1 MSSVSSSTSSS
12 PSFTTTNARLLVVSR
27 YHPDDV
33 SFEGNGQPILS
44 SEDTRNDGWDLFN
57 HPRHRRALILREL
70 ASRSIN
76 NANNNGEK
84 GHRIVFVRPAP
95 PTNDVAGFHL
105 KDSVYNKIHSPG
117 LLDFLSTGW
126 NRWDAMGEE
135 GQDPS
140 STVKRNLAEED
151 DTAVLSSKATLPLI
165 PGNVSLP
172 RNDPYQ
178 RPSRNVMGQVGYYC
192 TDTCT
197 PLFAELLEELL
208 WDMETVQM
216 AVQMALS
223 DENNDNNK
231 EEEEKEGSSSSKCPA
246 IVYALCTHPG
256 HHAAKDAYGGYCYVN
271 HSALAAR
278 LMQERLSQQ
287 QQNNNEN
294 TPPLPLPKVAV
305 LDVDYHCGNGSAS
318 IFYDDPS
325 VLVVSIHCHPDWDYP
340 FHSGFEDE
348 RGVGD
353 AVGTTLHLPLLPGT
367 TWDKSYKATL
377 ERAMNEIQAFGAQ
390 GLVLSLG
397 LDTHAGDPC
406 AIRRAGFLLQGDDYK
421 EMGALIGKYV
431 VQKQQI
437 PVVVVQEGG
446 YKMDKVP
453 VAAADVLLGLA
464 GMTSASN

>member
-1 MSSVSSSTSSS
+1 MSSVSASSVSSL
-12 PSFTTTNARLLVVSR
+12 TTNARLLVVSR

-33 SFEGNGQPILS
+33 SYEGNGRPNLS
-44 SEDTRNDGWDLFN
+44 FEDSRNDGWDLFN

-70 ASRSIN
+70 AGRSAVSD
-76 NANNNGEK
+76 NAYMN
-84 GHRIVFVRPAP
+84 RIAFVRPSP
-95 PTNDVAGFHL
+95 PTNDVAFHL
-105 KDSVYNKIHSPG
+105 KDSVYNKVHSPG

-140 STVKRNLAEED
+140 STVKRNLAEEG
-151 DTAVLSSKATLPLI
+151 DTAVLLSTKKTLPLI

-178 RPSRNVMGQVGYYC
+178 RPSQNVMGQVGYYC

-197 PLFAELLEELL
+197 PIFAELLEELL

-216 AVQMALS
+216 AVQMAVS
-223 DENNDNNK
+223 EENNIN
-231 EEEEKEGSSSSKCPA
+231 EEEEEEEQKGSSSSKCPR

-278 LMQERLSQQ
+278 LMQEGLSQQ
-287 QQNNNEN
+287 QEQNKHSKNNQN
-294 TPPLPLPKVAV
+294 PLPLPLPKVAV

-353 AVGTTLHLPLLPGT
+353 AIGTTLHLPLLPGT

-437 PVVVVQEGG
+437 SVVVVQEGG

-464 GMTSASN
+464 GMTSTSN